1 MRLPLVVEELGP
13 EWLTAALSER
23 FPGVR
28 VTSID
33 VVEILWGTATKIR
46 IRPRYAPGSDAGLP
60 DALCIKGGFREE
72 LRAVVGDAYCL
83 EAEFFRHIAP
93 TLGVPLP
100 ACWYAG
106 SDRASK
112 QGIVVLDDLVDA
124 GVRFGDPVE
133 PWSVDLVAEALDLQA
148 GWHARTWGA
157 TREQFPWLPVGT
169 PIRVPADFLTQPAHW
184 SRMLDVPDAQPMPAA
199 FRDRERIRRAIFEM
213 WRLDDTEG
221 VPCLAHADAHIGNTY
236 VDPKGHPRFIDWQG
250 ACLAPALDDVS
261 YFVTGALTVEDRRAH
276 EQSLL
281 RYYLDRLV
289 AEGGPKL
296 AFDEAWLDY
305 RRHTVHGF
313 LWVLTPPEMQAP
325 VRVRAMGDRYVAA
338 LEDHETLKLLGV

>member
-1 MRLPLVVEELGP
+1 M
-13 EWLTAALSER
+13 
-23 FPGVR
+23 
-28 VTSID
+28 
-33 VVEILWGTATKIR
+33 
-46 IRPRYAPGSDAGLP
+46 
-60 DALCIKGGFREE
+60 
-72 LRAVVGDAYCL
+72 L
-83 EAEFFRHIAP
+83 E
-93 TLGVPLP
+93 
-100 ACWYAG
+100 
-106 SDRASK
+106 
-112 QGIVVLDDLVDA
+112 
-124 GVRFGDPVE
+124 
-133 PWSVDLVAEALDLQA
+133 
-148 GWHARTWGA
+148 
-157 TREQFPWLPVGT
+157 
-169 PIRVPADFLTQPAHW
+169 
-184 SRMLDVPDAQPMPAA
+184 VPDPQPMPAA

-236 VDPKGHPRFIDWQG
+236 VDAKGHPRFIDWQG
-250 ACLAPALDDVS
+250 ACIAPAIDDVS

-296 AFDEAWLDY
+296 GFDDAWLDY

-338 LEDHETLKLLGV
+338 LEDHETLRLLGV